1 MSIKRK
7 PQCARP
13 PIDLD
18 GPDGN
23 AYVLLGVA
31 NRLAPQLG
39 LSAER
44 VVEAMKQG
52 DYTDLLIAFD
62 FHFGNVVSITTGNDE
77 LLESIEKRHRGGL

>member
-1 MSIKRK
+1 MTIKRK
-7 PQCARP
+7 SQCTRP

-39 LSAER
+39 LSAEK
-44 VVEAMKQG
+44 VVEAM
-52 DYTDLLIAFD
+52 
-62 FHFGNVVSITTGNDE
+62 
-77 LLESIEKRHRGGL
+77 